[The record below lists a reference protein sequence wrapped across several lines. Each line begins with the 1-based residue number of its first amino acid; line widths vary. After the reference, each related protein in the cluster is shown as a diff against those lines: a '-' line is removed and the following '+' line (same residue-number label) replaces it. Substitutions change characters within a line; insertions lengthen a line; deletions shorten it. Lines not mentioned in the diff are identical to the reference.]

1 MPLTKTG
8 SILGPFAS
16 ILGFFM
22 DLVFRFTDL
31 FGIFNVGLCI
41 VLFTVIM
48 KLLMVPLTVSQS
60 KNSKLMNVMN
70 PELQAIQKKYEGKTD
85 NASMQKQSMEMQ
97 QVYDKYGVGMFSSCL
112 PMLIQLPILF
122 ALYRVI
128 WNIPA
133 YVPAVKEVFSNVVTP
148 LMTIPNYYD
157 TVIAGVT
164 DAESLVSQIS
174 KFDPTLSDSMIDLLY
189 KFTNSQW
196 SELQVLFPSISETI
210 AENASVIEHMNSFLT
225 LNVTDTPWTGL
236 TSPNR
241 AWLIPILSAVTQWF
255 SYKMIQSQQPQQT
268 DPNNTMASSMN
279 MMNMIMPLFSAF
291 ICFTMPIAL
300 GIYWVTTSV
309 VQIIQQFFI
318 NIYMDHINV
327 DKLIEKNVE
336 KVNKKRAKK
345 GLPPERVSSTKA
357 ADTYKALQEQQEKE
371 KELKEVKKEQTQKQ
385 VEASTEF
392 YKNGSGNVD
401 PNSLYAKAHM
411 VEQYNEAHDKSARK
425 HK

>member
-31 FGIFNVGLCI
+31 FGIFNIGLCI

-48 KLLMVPLTVSQS
+48 KIMMVPLTVSQS

-70 PELQAIQKKYEGKTD
+70 PELQAVQKKYEGKTD
-85 NASMQKQSMEMQ
+85 NASMQKQQMEMQ

-133 YVPAVKEVFSNVVTP
+133 YVPAVKEIFSNVVTP

-157 TVIAGVT
+157 TIIEGVT

-189 KFTNSQW
+189 KFTPDQW
-196 SELQVLFPSISETI
+196 VQLEALFPSISETI
-210 AENASVIEHMNSFLT
+210 AHNSAIIEDMNSFLT
-225 LNVTDTPWTGL
+225 LNVTNKPWTGF

-255 SYKMIQSQQPQQT
+255 SYRMMQVRQPQT
-268 DPNNTMASSMN
+268 DSDNAMSSSMN
-279 MMNMIMPLFSAF
+279 MMNMFMPILSAV

-318 NIYMDHINV
+318 NIYIDHIDV
-327 DKLIEKNVE
+327 DELIKKNVE

-345 GLPPERVSSTKA
+345 GLPPEKINERTVTS
-357 ADTYKALQEQQEKE
+357 YKALEEQQEKE
-371 KELKEVKKEQTQKQ
+371 KEEKETKKELVRQQ
-385 VEASTEF
+385 VEKSTA
-392 YKNGSGNVD
+392 YYNSSGLD
-401 PNSLYAKAHM
+401 PNSLTAKAHM
-411 VEQYNEAHDKSARK
+411 VEMYNEAHDKSAKK